1 MPITRIDS
9 DGLSSPFLGVGTTTP
24 LSTLHVR
31 GDTSNNAMRISVTGQ
46 GSTTLRLDTWNGT
59 DGGNESL
66 NRNWAIRN
74 RYNNFGLLEFM
85 RSTDN
90 TSDPLTSAL
99 AIDRNGQVMINRTST
114 VGTTNVKFAVNGA
127 TWQGATINGS
137 VPFPGPA
144 PQTLLNVISEFGV
157 GNPVRIR
164 VFGTENNGN
173 RSHSEYLLISSTY
186 DSVTFFVGLTQMGR
200 INLNNNFGNMYLFLQ
215 GYGGAYTDA
224 TQTMSGT
231 AANCNLRINNSQN
244 AYGDYSVTWE
254 LWR

>member
-1 MPITRIDS
+1 MPITTIDQS
-9 DGLSSPFLGVGTTTP
+9 GLSRPLGVGGITSPAYDLSVLRSDGASGTLSLSGPTTTGGP
-24 LSTLHVR
+24 SYIIMGNNDSAGVSGPNVIVSANRTLQFGVGTSFTAAGGGTFSPYLSIA
-31 GDTSNNAMRISVTGQ
+31 S
-46 GSTTLRLDTWNGT
+46 
-59 DGGNESL
+59 
-66 NRNWAIRN
+66 
-74 RYNNFGLLEFM
+74 
-85 RSTDN
+85 
-90 TSDPLTSAL
+90 
-99 AIDRNGQVMINRTST
+99 NGQVLINRTST

-137 VPFPGPA
+137 IPFPGPA

-186 DSVTFFVGLTQMGR
+186 DSVTFYVGLTQMGR

-215 GYGGAYTDA
+215 GYGGSYTDA
-224 TQTMSGT
+224 NQTMSGT

-244 AYGDYSVTWE
+244 AY
-254 LWR
+254 

>member
-1 MPITRIDS
+1 MPITTIDQS
-9 DGLSSPFLGVGTTTP
+9 GLSRPLGVGGITNPAYDLSVLRSDGASGTLSLSGPTATGGPSYIIMGNNDSAGVSGPNVIVSANRSLQFGVGTSFTAAGGGTFTP
-24 LSTLHVR
+24 
-31 GDTSNNAMRISVTGQ
+31 N
-46 GSTTLRLDTWNGT
+46 
-59 DGGNESL
+59 
-66 NRNWAIRN
+66 
-74 RYNNFGLLEFM
+74 
-85 RSTDN
+85 
-90 TSDPLTSAL
+90 LTVV
-99 AIDRNGQVMINRTST
+99 NGQVLVNRTSN
-114 VGTTNVKFAVNGA
+114 VGSTTNVKFAVNGA

-186 DSVTFFVGLTQMGR
+186 DGVTFYVGLTQMGR
-200 INLNNNFGNMYLFLQ
+200 INLNNNYGNMYLFLQ
-215 GYGGAYTDA
+215 GYGGAQTDA
-224 TQTMSGT
+224 NQTMSGT